1 MVDMDI
7 KRLAAQLDAAQAIL
21 DDIRTTS
28 GCEAF
33 APLRKSSL
41 SRVESALETAER
53 AYKERLKRT
62 DFVGHKELFGE
73 PAWDMLLDLFI
84 RQSKSEEISV
94 KSACL
99 NADMPAPTVARW
111 IKVLE
116 SNGLIISQQ
125 DPGDEMRSLINL
137 TQAGYEA
144 MLRYFESIA

>member
-28 GCEAF
+28 GCKAF

-41 SRVESALETAER
+41 SRIESALETAER
-53 AYKERLKRT
+53 AFQERLKRT

-84 RQSKSEEISV
+84 RQSKSEKISV

-99 NADMPAPTVARW
+99 NSDMPAPTVARW

-125 DPGDEMRSLINL
+125 DPGNEMRSSINL